1 MNSVQVEKTRES
13 IRVSL
18 NVNYPMNYEN
28 IFEVFHQGTHY
39 FGVSNDKLMKFPS
52 TFWKNKSQKNLKNPK
67 EQILSAEIRNVDFSD
82 TIASA
87 KVDMT
92 IGKPQ
97 GTEECSDYNDLL
109 IINDSWMIMKKKVA

>member
-1 MNSVQVEKTRES
+1 MNTIQVEKTRES
-13 IRVSL
+13 VRVSL

-28 IFEVFHQGTHY
+28 IFEVFHQDIHY
-39 FGVSNDKLMKFPS
+39 FGVSKDKLMKFPS

-67 EQILSAEIRNVDFSD
+67 EQILSVEIRNVDFSD
-82 TIASA
+82 TMASA

-92 IGKPQ
+92 IGEPK
-97 GTEECSDYNDLL
+97 GTDEYTDYHDLL